1 MAGAGT
7 VKIATARLLTSKG
20 VIKPGEQLPT
30 GLKKA
35 ELSKLD
41 AFGGLAE
48 VSLPPKPA
56 ATQSDNSG
64 SQSGKSSKDSS
75 TGAGAGDGSDGT
87 NSEDQTSTD
96 GSAQD

>member
-7 VKIATARLLTSKG
+7 VKIATARLRTSKG

-41 AFGGLAE
+41 AFGGLTE
-48 VSLPPKPA
+48 VSLPPKPTA
-56 ATQSDNSG
+56 VQSDTSG
-64 SQSGKSSKDSS
+64 SQGGKSAKGQS
-75 TGAGAGDGSDGT
+75 GEGDGSGGK
-87 NSEDQTSTD
+87 NPEDQASTG